1 MDIPDKSHPAAPPA
15 DPKKVHAVIPQGGA
29 ERVARSARK
38 RFFSFLV
45 AENPKELAKDVGR
58 NLVVPRLKASFEEAF
73 NSFLAGLLWSNGAN
87 RPGNG
92 IVRGTVL
99 NPNTQVYG
107 GIINGGVTPQQL
119 AAAAA
124 PQRPAGY
131 QDVKVPTQ
139 QYAEALLANLY
150 QLLNEYR
157 MVSVA
162 DLYESA
168 NLPTEVA
175 DNKLGWY
182 SLEGAHIEI
191 VRDGFVLAL
200 PKPSRL

>member
-1 MDIPDKSHPAAPPA
+1 MDIPDKSQPATE
-15 DPKKVHAVIPQGGA
+15 PKKVNAVIPGGSA
-29 ERVARSARK
+29 ERVGRPARK
-38 RFFSFLV
+38 RLFSFLV
-45 AENPKELAKDVGR
+45 AEDPKALARDVGR
-58 NLVVPRLKASFEEAF
+58 NLVVPRLKAAGEEAI
-73 NSFLAGLLWSNGAN
+73 NSLISGLLWGNGGG

-99 NPNTQVYG
+99 NPNTTVYG
-107 GIINGGVTPQQL
+107 GIVNSGVSPQQL

-124 PQRPAGY
+124 PQRPSGY

-139 QYAEALLANLY
+139 QYAEALLTNLY

-157 MVSVA
+157 MVSIA

-168 NLPTEVA
+168 NLPT
-175 DNKLGWY
+175 DPQDHKLGWY
-182 SLEGAHIEI
+182 SLEGANIEI

-200 PKPSRL
+200 PRPSRL